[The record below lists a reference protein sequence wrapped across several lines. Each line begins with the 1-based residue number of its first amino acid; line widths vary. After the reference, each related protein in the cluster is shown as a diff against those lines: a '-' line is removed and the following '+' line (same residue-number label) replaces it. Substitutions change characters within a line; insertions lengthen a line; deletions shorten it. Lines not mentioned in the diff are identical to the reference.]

1 MVNMLPAA
9 ALGQAQ
15 PAPQAGQSGQPEE
28 PVQPGAQS
36 AQPGASSAQP
46 VLSLLYRGTLS
57 GCNYDCA
64 YCPFAKRRDSR
75 AKLARDAAEVARF
88 VAWVGAQERPISVLF
103 TPWGEGMIRRHYRDA
118 ITALSGMDH
127 VRQVA
132 IQTNLSGP
140 LAWLEQAERGKVGL
154 WCTYHPSQ
162 VRLER
167 FIERCA
173 RLARMGIH
181 FSVGIVAMREH
192 FDDIRALRAALPGQQ
207 YLWLNAYDRRG
218 PGYYQAE
225 DLAWL
230 DAIDP
235 WFSYSRNP
243 EMSRGKA
250 CRAGA
255 EALSVDGDG
264 EVQRCH
270 FLPQRLGNLYQDRLE
285 NMLVEKPC
293 SRLRKCDC
301 YIGYAHRQD
310 LPFYEDFGA
319 GVLARIPLRLVPVQG

>member
-1 MVNMLPAA
+1 MLSMLPAVA
-9 ALGQAQ
+9 SGLAQLAPQVGQA
-15 PAPQAGQSGQPEE
+15 APQCGQAVAP
-28 PVQPGAQS
+28 
-36 AQPGASSAQP
+36 P

-103 TPWGEGMIRRHYRDA
+103 TPWGEGMIRRHYCDA
-118 ITALSGMDH
+118 ITALSGMTH

-140 LAWLEQAERGKVGL
+140 LAWLDQAHKSKVGL

-162 VRLER
+162 VRMER
-167 FIERCA
+167 FVERCA
-173 RLARMGIH
+173 RLERMGVH

-192 FDDIRALRAALPGQQ
+192 FDDIRALRAALPQRQ

-218 PGYYQAE
+218 PGYYQPE
-225 DLAWL
+225 DLVWL
-230 DAIDP
+230 DGMDP
-235 WFSYSRNP
+235 WFRYSRNP
-243 EMSRGKA
+243 DMSRGKA
-250 CRAGA
+250 CRAGS

-270 FLPQRLGNLYQDRLE
+270 FIPQRLGNLYADRLDD
-285 NMLVEKPC
+285 MLFEKPC
-293 SRLRKCDC
+293 NRLRKCDC
-301 YIGYAHRQD
+301 FIGYAHRQD
-310 LPFYEDFGA
+310 VPFYDDFGA
-319 GVLARIPLRLVPVQG
+319 GVLARIPLKPPTAQGER